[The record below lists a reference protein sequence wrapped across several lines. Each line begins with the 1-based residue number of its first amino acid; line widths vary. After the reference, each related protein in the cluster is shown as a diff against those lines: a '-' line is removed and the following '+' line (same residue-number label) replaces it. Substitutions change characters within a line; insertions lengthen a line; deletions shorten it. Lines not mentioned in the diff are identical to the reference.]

1 MKRAGFLGRPKPL
14 DTSTSHEALK
24 CLSNCIL
31 LQSSTKELIVER
43 NGVEACFQ
51 LLSIPNLSME
61 SQFLACRI
69 LFFLTVNNHELTG
82 KLIHLD
88 IAPVLQKVNT
98 TPLLNASQ
106 CVAQSLLYYI
116 RSFPIMSVN

>member
-1 MKRAGFLGRPKPL
+1 MKRAGFLEREKPL
-14 DTSTSHEALK
+14 DTPTSHEALK

-31 LQSSTKELIVER
+31 LQSATKELIVER

-88 IAPVLQKVNT
+88 IAPVLQK
-98 TPLLNASQ
+98 ASMTVILCARQ
-106 CVAQSLLYYI
+106 CVSSNSLYYL
-116 RSFPIMSVN
+116 